1 LADIYGGKLCAALD
15 RQHPRDLYDVRLLLA
30 NEGLTPAVRRAFVV
44 YLASHDRP
52 MHELLDPKFK
62 DITKTYA
69 DEFAGMAREEVPV
82 DALCKTREQL
92 VAQIRHDLDA
102 DEKRFLLS
110 IKRGEPEWDALGIPH
125 LRELPALQWKLQ
137 NIRRMADG
145 KRKTTIQKLQ
155 KTLGM

>member
-1 LADIYGGKLCAALD
+1 
-15 RQHPRDLYDVRLLLA
+15 
-30 NEGLTPAVRRAFVV
+30 
-44 YLASHDRP
+44 
-52 MHELLDPKFK
+52 MHELLDPQFK

-69 DEFAGMAREEVPV
+69 DEFAGMAREEIPV

-92 VAQIRHDLDA
+92 VAQIRNDLDA

-110 IKRGEPEWDALGIPH
+110 MKRGEPEWDALGISH

-137 NIRRMADG
+137 NIRRMEEG
-145 KRKTTIQKLQ
+145 KRNTALEKLQ